1 MLKTIDE
8 ACDFIAE
15 WCQETGNHAGQPL
28 VCDFAVPDCVVR
40 LNERVG
46 DLWRSAKRLPGPFL
60 EYAAPFLGVLGG
72 FFVLLIGGNIATNW
86 ILLRMVEDDFY
97 NQFFR

>member
-1 MLKTIDE
+1 MLL
-8 ACDFIAE
+8 ACADK
-15 WCQETGNHAGQPL
+15 NVSAG
-28 VCDFAVPDCVVR
+28 
-40 LNERVG
+40 
-46 DLWRSAKRLPGPFL
+46 W
-60 EYAAPFLGVLGG
+60 FLGVLGG